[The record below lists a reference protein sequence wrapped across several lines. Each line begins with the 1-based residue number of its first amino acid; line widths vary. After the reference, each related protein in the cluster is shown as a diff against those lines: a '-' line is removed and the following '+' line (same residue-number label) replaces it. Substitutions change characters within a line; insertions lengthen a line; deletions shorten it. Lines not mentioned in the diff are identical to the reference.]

1 MRNIKKA
8 ERTFIMGEL
17 MIIVSF
23 CLYCYAKVYYLL
35 NDSQG
40 IESGLRLSSA
50 LRFNYV
56 LNERVGGET
65 LPKLLSIHFNSYL
78 SVKILRVVLLTICA
92 LPILVGTLLLGRK
105 MSRESNFCIA
115 SLATASDT
123 SCKTLLIVN
132 LHCLLATS

>member
-1 MRNIKKA
+1 
-8 ERTFIMGEL
+8 MGEL

-23 CLYCYAKVYYLL
+23 CLYCHAREILC
-35 NDSQG
+35 
-40 IESGLRLSSA
+40 LRRFRAVGPVLSCDYVP
-50 LRFNYV
+50 RFNYV
-56 LNERVGGET
+56 PNERSGGET
-65 LPKLLSIHFNSYL
+65 LPKPSIHFNYYL